1 MPSTARSTPRY
12 ESILLMAAIVLLG
25 MNFTY
30 KLSSLAKLYS
40 KRSQEAINGGIW
52 EVERKPVAFAFDS
65 GLRYDFNASQAWG
78 ALVPGDGLI
87 HLGPNHEPFMV
98 SMFHQLRCLD
108 VVRDQLT
115 KSRAQRE
122 EQPARHCM
130 NYIRQMILCRGDT
143 NLDPYQYPSNIHPVE
158 PHPVRR
164 CLDWNAV
171 YSAVVANQ
179 REYEALAGDGAEEQ
193 PMVSPSSKRGTS
205 ESMRWWSTEE
215 EGAR

>member
-1 MPSTARSTPRY
+1 MPTLFRY
-12 ESILLMAAIVLLG
+12 ESIILVAAILLLG
-25 MNFTY
+25 TNFTY
-30 KLSSLAKLYS
+30 KLSSFLKLYS
-40 KRSQEAINGGIW
+40 KRDHDDAINAGIW

-65 GLRYDFNASQAWG
+65 GLYYDFNASQAWG

-87 HLGPNHEPFMV
+87 YVGDQHEPFMV
-98 SMFHQLRCLD
+98 SMFHQLRCLN
-108 VVRDQLT
+108 VMRDQLT
-115 KSRAQRE
+115 KPRAQRE

-171 YSAVVANQ
+171 YDAVEKNQ
-179 REYEALAGDGAEEQ
+179 RPEFKAWAESGAVDGQ
-193 PMVSPSSKRGTS
+193 PSVS
-205 ESMRWWSTEE
+205 M
-215 EGAR
+215 